1 MSCCGG
7 FSMPTEWFLEESRQ
21 AAKGADPSPL
31 TGGKVLAMLVGFF
44 LVVALVNAVMM
55 TLAIRTMPGLDARN
69 GYDPSQRYNAEIAA
83 ARVQRERGW
92 RQSATVALSE
102 GAAEVVVSLT
112 GPDGGAVSGLDV
124 AIRLDHPATRQL
136 DRQEAAIEIAPGRY
150 RARLPGIRAG
160 QWTLSVTA
168 RDIADGE
175 PVWRERER
183 LAVKG

>member
-1 MSCCGG
+1 
-7 FSMPTEWFLEESRQ
+7 MPTEWFLKESRP
-21 AAKGADPSPL
+21 ATESESPAPL

-44 LVVALVNAVMM
+44 VVVALVNALMM

-69 GYDPSQRYNAEIAA
+69 GYDPSQRWNAEIAA
-83 ARVQRERGW
+83 ARAQRDRGW
-92 RQSATVALSE
+92 RQSATVALAE

-124 AIRLDHPATRQL
+124 DIRLAHPATRQL
-136 DRQEAAIEIAPGRY
+136 DRQEAAVEIAPGRY
-150 RARLPGIRAG
+150 RARLPDIRPG

-168 RDIADGE
+168 RDMPDGE